1 MHGCTHKWLAW
12 TLAVAVGFGMTAVAK
27 AQENPSA
34 SYSMAADDGR
44 APTMAAPASQDYLVS
59 ENLNADAP
67 DLAKRLADVEKALKK
82 LDDKAKEDKK
92 KASEKPTVVVGGRIQ
107 WDTATFSQ
115 NAESLSQAGDW
126 LNGTE
131 FRRVRL
137 FARGDIND
145 VVDYKVQLEFAEQQT
160 GVAATTVFPGS
171 VGFRDVYTTIKE
183 LPFAGN
189 IRFGQFFECWGLE
202 QQTSSNNITFMERSV
217 IAPIGNIGDRKPG
230 VMMFDWNE
238 AETMTWWIGGF
249 AWLAPSPQ
257 SGAYPLG
264 TTYDDEGGYAFDMRA
279 TCLPWYDEATE
290 GRGLLHT
297 GMNYSYRSIATP
309 TTGNSSYRI
318 RQRPDSHLANYV
330 VDTSAV
336 TTSMYTANRINSF
349 LPEMAFVY
357 GPFSVQAEYEWSW
370 VNFTND
376 GVRPFDGGY
385 IYASYFL
392 TGENRQYSRKEA
404 IFTRVKPITNFFR
417 VRTED
422 GGIETGM
429 GAWEVGYRVD
439 YLNLNTLVAGAGC
452 VVEQTLGV
460 NWYLSPYTRM
470 MLNYVHSET
479 TDYTPAGTLPGRAIA
494 DIVETRV
501 QIDF

>member
-12 TLAVAVGFGMTAVAK
+12 TLAVAVGCGITGLSK

-34 SYSMAADDGR
+34 GYSMAGDDSR
-44 APTMAAPASQDYLVS
+44 AAPAQNSQPGQ
-59 ENLNADAP
+59 NLLISNNEYSAADQ
-67 DLAKRLADVEKALKK
+67 DLASEVAKLKADLQKIK
-82 LDDKAKEDKK
+82 DKEAADKK
-92 KASEKPTVVVGGRIQ
+92 KAGEKPSVVFGGRIQ
-107 WDTATFSQ
+107 WDTAAFSQ
-115 NAESLSQAGDW
+115 NAESVSQAGDM

-137 FARGDIND
+137 FAKGEAFD
-145 VVDYKVQLEFAEQQT
+145 VVDYKLQVDFANPS
-160 GVAATTVFPGS
+160 GYA
-171 VGFRDVYTTIKE
+171 FRDVYAEIKE
-183 LPFAGN
+183 LPCVGHV
-189 IRFGQFFECWGLE
+189 RFGQFYECWGLE

-217 IAPIGNIGDRKPG
+217 IAPVAGIGDRKPG
-230 VMMFDWNE
+230 VMAWDYNE
-238 AETMTWWIGGF
+238 AETMTWWVGGF
-249 AWLAPSPQ
+249 AWAAPDTQ
-257 SGAYPLG
+257 NGAYPLG
-264 TTYDDEGGYAFDMRA
+264 TTYDDGGYALDMRA
-279 TCLPWYDEATE
+279 TYLPWYDEATE

-297 GMNYSYRSIATP
+297 GINYSYRSIATQ
-309 TTGNSSYRI
+309 TGNNVSSYRI

-330 VDTSAV
+330 VDTGTAP
-336 TTSMYTANRINSF
+336 MAFANRINSI

-392 TGENRQYSRKEA
+392 TGENRKYNRKEA
-404 IFTRVKPITNFFR
+404 IFDRVKPFTNFFR

-422 GGIETGM
+422 GCVETGK
-429 GAWEVGYRVD
+429 GAWEVAYRVD
-439 YLNLNTLVAGAGC
+439 YLNLNTLVGGAGR
-452 VVEQTLGV
+452 VTDQTLGL
-460 NWYLSPYTRM
+460 NWYLNPYTRM

-479 TDYTPAGTLPGRAIA
+479 TDYAPAGKLPGRAIA